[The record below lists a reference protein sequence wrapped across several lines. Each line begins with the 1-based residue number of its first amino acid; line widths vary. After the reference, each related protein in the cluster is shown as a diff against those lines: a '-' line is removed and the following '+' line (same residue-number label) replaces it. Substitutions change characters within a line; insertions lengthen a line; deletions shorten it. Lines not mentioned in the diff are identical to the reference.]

1 MYLTS
6 NEMIQD
12 KLIEMKELM
21 EILGYA
27 DDRTVTKWCR
37 THNVPLFGIGSRKYT
52 ISNFLEIFLETELTK
67 FLNAKFENPD
77 QILSAIKSDDKIELA
92 KLTGVPASREVKKRF
107 QVKKMKSK
115 EAESFLNK
123 LKSA

>member
-27 DDRTVTKWCR
+27 DDRTVTKWCKA
-37 THNVPLFGIGSRKYT
+37 HNVPIFGVGSRKYT
-52 ISNFLEIFLETELTK
+52 ISSFLEIFLETELTK
-67 FLNAKFENPD
+67 FLCAKFENPEEV
-77 QILSAIKSDDKIELA
+77 LSAIKSDDKVELS
-92 KLTGVPASREVKKRF
+92 KLTGAPVSKEVKIRY
-107 QVKKMKSK
+107 QVKKTKSK
-115 EAESFLNK
+115 EAEAFLNK